1 MPVGGKET
9 GFLLDPYPG
18 KRKNTEVLGPLPQMS
33 YLVLDVGPKLGA
45 HFYGEEEGS
54 SISVTLDPGT
64 VSSLIILQPKNLN
77 FYLKFFF

>member
-18 KRKNTEVLGPLPQMS
+18 KSKNTEVLGPLPQMS
-33 YLVLDVGPKLGA
+33 YLVLAVGPKLGA

-54 SISVTLDPGT
+54 SISVTLDVALSPA
-64 VSSLIILQPKNLN
+64 
-77 FYLKFFF
+77 